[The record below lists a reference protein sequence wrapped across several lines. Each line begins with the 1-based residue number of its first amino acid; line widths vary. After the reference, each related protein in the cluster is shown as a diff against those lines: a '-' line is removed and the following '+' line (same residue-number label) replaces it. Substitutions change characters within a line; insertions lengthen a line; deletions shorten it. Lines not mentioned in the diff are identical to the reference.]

1 VGSYFLLKIYT
12 KTGDEGKT
20 DLFFGGRVSKNDL
33 RCEAYGETDSSV
45 SAMGL
50 ARALCA
56 DSKVKLILRD
66 LQNQLFTIG
75 AELATLPENYS
86 KMKEHYR
93 TTSPETV
100 KALERTIDEL
110 ESKVDLPPSF
120 IIPGASPGSA
130 ALDLARSNLRS
141 AERRIIDLDGEG
153 ILVNK
158 EILSYINR
166 LSDLLFM
173 LARYE
178 DRALPTEVITGQKIE
193 DVND

>member
-1 VGSYFLLKIYT
+1 MKIYT

-56 DSKVKLILRD
+56 DPKVKLILRD

-86 KMKEHYR
+86 KMKEHYK